1 MRIYL
6 INLESRKDRL
16 EASKV
21 HLNKLERDYTPVIA
35 VDSKNISDADSL
47 VTTGVKA
54 CWESHKKC
62 FQLLVTSDE
71 NYAVIFEDD
80 IEIQNAKEINLV
92 IDKAIDLK
100 VDLLQL
106 GFLTPGLQAKL
117 LNSYFLF
124 ESSIFRSIG
133 SFASLTPFGKSLNSR
148 LRVKTYSAAP
158 QKFLPDLFFPGTHA
172 YLISKEMAREILK
185 LNTPQFLSADDF
197 FTALARMRSF
207 RMFRSRSSLVT
218 QSNSSPSIVSRFK
231 RAD

>member
-1 MRIYL
+1 MKIFL

-16 EASKV
+16 EDSKV
-21 HLNKLERDYTPVIA
+21 HLDKLQRDYVPVVA
-35 VDSKNISDADSL
+35 VDSKNISDVEGL
-47 VTTGVKA
+47 VTAGVEA

-62 FQLLVTSDE
+62 FQLLVASDE
-71 NYAVIFEDD
+71 DYAVIFEDD

-92 IDKAIDLK
+92 IGKAVDLK

-124 ESSIFRSIG
+124 ESTIFRSVG
-133 SFASLTPFGKSLNSR
+133 SLASLIPFGKGLTSR

-158 QKFLPDLFFPGTHA
+158 KKFLPDLFFPGTHA
-172 YLISKEMAREILK
+172 YLISKEMAREVLK
-185 LNTPQFLSADDF
+185 LNLPQFLSADDF

-207 RMFRSRSSLVT
+207 RMFRSRSSLAT
-218 QSNSSPSIVSRFK
+218 QSKSLPSIVSRFK
-231 RAD
+231 RTD